1 MTFLK
6 LKNTGF
12 GIDELG
18 DPDWLTDL
26 AFLAVFT
33 FHMNK
38 PNLQL
43 QGKEQFINRMCDRIT
58 AFVNKLRLWETQLMN
73 SNFTHFATFGL
84 CKPSNPDKY
93 TSIIVSS
100 KIKLESRFWMWMSV
114 LRHRRCQWKQLN
126 FNHPIC

>member
-1 MTFLK
+1 MD
-6 LKNTGF
+6 TGF
-12 GIDELG
+12 GNDELS

-38 PNLQL
+38 LNLQL

-93 TSIIVSS
+93 TSIIV
-100 KIKLESRFWMWMSV
+100 FGCG
-114 LRHRRCQWKQLN
+114 CQY
-126 FNHPIC
+126 CAT